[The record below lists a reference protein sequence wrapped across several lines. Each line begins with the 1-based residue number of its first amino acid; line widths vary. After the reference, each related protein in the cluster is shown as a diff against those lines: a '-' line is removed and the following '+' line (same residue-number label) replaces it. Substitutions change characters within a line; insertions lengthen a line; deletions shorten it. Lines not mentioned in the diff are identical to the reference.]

1 MIELT
6 SLVDQKFYLNLK
18 LIQKMVATPDTV
30 ITLVDGKTF
39 VVKESTKQVVALII
53 AFEQK
58 IHQKIQEE

>member
-39 VVKESTKQVVALII
+39 VVKESTEQVVALII